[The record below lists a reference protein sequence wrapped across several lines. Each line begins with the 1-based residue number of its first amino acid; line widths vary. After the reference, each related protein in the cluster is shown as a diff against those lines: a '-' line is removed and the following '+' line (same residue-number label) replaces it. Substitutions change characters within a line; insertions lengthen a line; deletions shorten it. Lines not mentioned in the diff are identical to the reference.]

1 VNHEGSYR
9 CVERQAL
16 QTLFHEFPMVIGG
29 QQLLDLVALVLDA
42 SEFCLCD
49 SGIALESGLE

>member
-1 VNHEGSYR
+1 
-9 CVERQAL
+9 
-16 QTLFHEFPMVIGG
+16 MVIGG
-29 QQLLDLVALVLDA
+29 QQLLDLVAFVLDA